1 MTSWVQHVNLSQAG
15 AKERGMS
22 VPCEPVCRLW
32 PLQWLDVAPL
42 AGEFAER
49 SSQASSRFRWKPPY
63 EIDDLLGK
71 LDLHRSSRAESGRK
85 RIFPAR

>member
-1 MTSWVQHVNLSQAG
+1 
-15 AKERGMS
+15 MS